1 MFGNAIGE
9 TKKNVV
15 PGCTK
20 QSPRMAVDTNYHGLK
35 NTSSKLVKVPAQA

>member
-1 MFGNAIGE
+1 MHGNAIGK

-20 QSPRMAVDTNYHGLK
+20 QSPRMAADTNDHGLK

>member
-1 MFGNAIGE
+1 MYKNAIGK

-20 QSPRMAVDTNYHGLK
+20 QSPRMAAVTNDHGLK
-35 NTSSKLVKVPAQA
+35 NTSSELVKVPAQA